1 MNSDG
6 TQHSRSP
13 GQYLDEAMF
22 RQLRHATKGE
32 VRQAILIGNL
42 VLAIN
47 KAVAYTHLIAQE
59 WATMPPRITEYRYLR
74 LDLDDTLRRCN
85 G

>member
-32 VRQAILIGNL
+32 IRQAVLIGQLAWTCNQAIHLALLAVRQ
-42 VLAIN
+42 
-47 KAVAYTHLIAQE
+47 
-59 WATMPPRITEYRYLR
+59 WASMPPRITEYRYLR

>member
-22 RQLRHATKGE
+22 RQLRHATSAE

-59 WATMPPRITEYRYLR
+59 WATMPPRITEY
-74 LDLDDTLRRCN
+74 
-85 G
+85 